1 MIDGNME
8 IAQRRI
14 REDYNG
20 DGVVSMQFRKRND
33 AGRLPGEAG
42 GPRRG
47 DN

>member
-1 MIDGNME
+1 MNTG
-8 IAQRRI
+8 
-14 REDYNG
+14 DYNAV
-20 DGVVSMQFRKRND
+20 GVTSMQFGKRND